1 MRPASTSCD
10 QSRLSTCG
18 NDQNRPSCHSFT
30 PRRSS
35 GPQDSL
41 LCRPS
46 SQASLPY
53 AGTGYG
59 RTGAV
64 CPSWAGSRP
73 AVLVAVADL
82 HAICT
87 RPASLLHTRELRFY
101 DKGHGSQGE
110 SAAAGG
116 VAWLRRAG
124 AFLLKSNPP
133 ERYPSRLVASAEVT
147 WAGPRPLPNGSK
159 GLAR

>member
-1 MRPASTSCD
+1 MAARA
-10 QSRLSTCG
+10 QSAHLG
-18 NDQNRPSCHSFT
+18 
-30 PRRSS
+30 
-35 GPQDSL
+35 QD
-41 LCRPS
+41 PV
-46 SQASLPY
+46 P
-53 AGTGYG
+53 
-59 RTGAV
+59 
-64 CPSWAGSRP
+64 PSWWR
-73 AVLVAVADL
+73 LADL

-116 VAWLRRAG
+116 VAWLRQAG